1 MPARLAYYSF
11 SRLIISVRQITYH
24 LSALPKPAHAKFQV
38 VSLKQFLF
46 AHSFLHFITICF
58 TSFSWSFGSID
69 SIKRFF
75 CSVTPFL
82 LQIDWFSFAFQ
93 YHSRIA
99 CFVFFLWN
107 IFIVIPVFTSAL
119 RFHLPLIVF
128 LHSFF
133 VPYPQFLLLFFSGIF
148 PFNQEVFYPTAAFP
162 SQHNFSK
169 LIKLIPKFFSPHQFL
184 YYIFLY
190 YHPTKFKVV
199 WFSS

>member
-1 MPARLAYYSF
+1 LPARPVYYSF

-24 LSALPKPAHAKFQV
+24 LSVLSKPAHARFQV

-46 AHSFLHFITICF
+46 ARSFLHFITICF
-58 TSFSWSFGSID
+58 TSFSWSFESID
-69 SIKRFF
+69 SIKHFF
-75 CSVTPFL
+75 CSVTLFL

-99 CFVFFLWN
+99 CSVFFRWN
-107 IFIVIPVFTSAL
+107 IFIVIQVFTSAL

-128 LHSFF
+128 LRSFF
-133 VPYPQFLLLFFSGIF
+133 VPYPLFLLLFFSGIF
-148 PFNQEVFYPTAAFP
+148 PFNQEVFYPTASFP
-162 SQHNFSK
+162 FQHNFSK
-169 LIKLIPKFFSPHQFL
+169 LIKLIQTFFSPHQSL
-184 YYIFLY
+184 YYIFPY